1 VEEYMINWQ
10 EHSREYDRLERAA
23 ALGVSLAA
31 VHEASRN
38 VMAAE
43 AKLKRQRAAKNVA
56 AVEKTLR
63 EAQAAKE
70 AAQAVYL
77 AGVREMCHLHLDFN
91 IDDIVE
97 VCSKAGTVRQP
108 IVVEDVEFCRR
119 SDDKL
124 YLRVQGL
131 LLEES
136 NSGRPQLRQG
146 FDVLEDDPARWLVR
160 LN

>member
-1 VEEYMINWQ
+1 MIEWQ
-10 EHSREYDRLERAA
+10 EHSREYDRLERAE
-23 ALGVSLAA
+23 ALSVSLAA
-31 VHEASRN
+31 VHAASRD

-43 AKLKRQRAAKNVA
+43 AKLKRQRAPKNVA
-56 AVEKTLR
+56 AVEKTLHG
-63 EAQAAKE
+63 AKVAKDTAHAA
-70 AAQAVYL
+70 YMT
-77 AGVREMCHLHLDFN
+77 GVREMCHLHLDFN

-97 VCSKAGTVRQP
+97 VCSKAGTIRQP

-119 SDDKL
+119 NDGKL

-146 FDVLEDDPARWLVR
+146 FDVLEDDPSRWLVR